1 MNKQDELNVKLARAC
16 NNVFSGCIMGGKLR
30 LKIAE
35 IQIKNLVNKGANPNI
50 PYTDEF
56 NDKRDPII
64 TKYCAV
70 APMLEILLKNGGDPK
85 FRDENGNTLA
95 HYIVGLGGY
104 SGYRKSAKED
114 LECLQLLKKY
124 GADIAAENNN
134 GESILSSRRCSDEIS
149 LFAIENG
156 CKPQNPIDVDKLKM
170 KAKGQEK
177 NPITKETMLRLHRDD
192 AKATP
197 NH

>member
-56 NDKRDPII
+56 NYKRDPII

-124 GADIAAENNN
+124 GADIGAENNN
-134 GESILSSRRCSDEIS
+134 HESILSSPRCSDEIT
-149 LFAIENG
+149 LFALENG
-156 CKPQNPIDVDKLKM
+156 CKPTEHIDIDKLKM
-170 KAKGQEK
+170 RLGKKEVTKAQKTPSRHQ
-177 NPITKETMLRLHRDD
+177 ITY
-192 AKATP
+192 
-197 NH
+197 